1 MRMKLFKMAIT
12 LGIIMASTATPA
24 LAYYYSL
31 GIGSGGKAE
40 DKSLTLEIGKR
51 EVKIGQ
57 RLFLVG
63 IGIPFINH
71 ADNHIPS
78 ETIGSPCPHSD
89 YRNLGRKPE
98 GIETGL
104 VGKLGLNRFHPDL
117 YLSVLGGMTR
127 VHEIHLVQSPHTK
140 YYYEQSSDNKLYGI
154 FGLSV
159 GYFPV
164 LFDWNMKLNLQLD
177 LDNRRGITGH
187 LGWSW

>member
-1 MRMKLFKMAIT
+1 MRMKIFKIVTILAI
-12 LGIIMASTATPA
+12 ITAGTVAPS

-40 DKSLTLEIGKR
+40 EKSLTLEIGKR

-57 RLFLVG
+57 RRFLVG
-63 IGIPFINH
+63 MGIPFINH
-71 ADNHIPS
+71 SDKHIPS
-78 ETIGSPCPHSD
+78 DTIGSPYENSD
-89 YRNLGRKPE
+89 YLSLGRKPE

-104 VGKLGLNRFHPDL
+104 VGKLGFNRFHPDV

-177 LDNRRGITGH
+177 LDNRRGVTGH